1 MPIQHALWTV
11 SRNPGM
17 LSGGKLQSEQL
28 LQDMIL
34 AEPRILSPEWM
45 LIGKEVATVGSGRL
59 DLLAIAPDGTL
70 VLVELKRERTP
81 REVVAQALDY
91 ATWVETLE
99 ADDVARIYSRFK
111 PGASLKADFSA
122 RFGQEL
128 DDDTINDSHQI
139 VVVASELDASSE
151 RIVGY
156 LNSRGVAI
164 NVLFFQV
171 FKHGDDLLLSR
182 AWLLDPADVQA
193 EAGGR
198 KDVADKE
205 PWNGEHYVSFGD
217 DQTRYWSEAVKY
229 GFISGGGGAWYSNTL
244 KMLNAG
250 DRIWVKIPGKGF
262 VGVGTVTGPRVA
274 AKDFEINGKPALEVL
289 QSDSHRD
296 YADDPERSE
305 YFVPVEW
312 IKTVAPEQA
321 IQEVGMFGNQN
332 TVCRPRTPAWR
343 TTVEQLKTLFG
354 VHP

>member
-1 MPIQHALWTV
+1 MPIKHALWTV
-11 SRNPGM
+11 SQTPGM
-17 LSGGKLQSEQL
+17 LAAGKLQSEQL

-45 LIGKEVATVGSGRL
+45 LIGKEVVTGRSGRL
-59 DLLAIAPDGTL
+59 DLLAIAPDGTI
-70 VLVELKRERTP
+70 VLVELKRDRTP

-91 ATWVETLE
+91 ATWVESLE
-99 ADDVARIYSRFK
+99 ADDVARIYSSFK
-111 PGASLKADFSA
+111 PGASLKADFYA

-128 DDDTINDSHQI
+128 EEETLNESHQI

-171 FKHGDDLLLSR
+171 FKSGEELLLSR
-182 AWLLDPADVQA
+182 AWLLDPADVQVD
-193 EAGGR
+193 AGSR
-198 KDVADKE
+198 KDAGEKE

-217 DQTRYWSEAVKY
+217 DQTRNWSEAVKY
-229 GFISGGGGAWYSNTL
+229 GFVSGGGGAWYSNTL

-262 VGVGTVTGPRVA
+262 VGVGTVIGPRVA
-274 AKDFEINGKPALEVL
+274 AKDFEINGQPALDVL
-289 QSDSHRD
+289 QSDSHRA
-296 YADDPERSE
+296 YVDDPEKSE

-312 IKTVAPEQA
+312 IKTVSPQQA

-332 TVCRPRTPAWR
+332 TVCRPRTPSWR
-343 TTVEQLKTLFG
+343 TTVDQLKARFD
-354 VHP
+354 VR